1 MIILEIGF
9 TNLHQLLKGLYIDM
23 LPLCDNLTGIAKGI
37 AGLGA
42 LLYVSYRVWESLA
55 RGEELDIFPML
66 RPFAIGLCIMFFP
79 TLVIGT
85 INGVMSPVVKGCHQ
99 ILENQVF
106 DMNKFQQ
113 LKDETEAKALSEI
126 GFGFMA
132 SDEEFDREIQNMTL
146 NPVDIAVFAGMNK
159 LREQFT
165 IRGIIIKCLREVLE
179 FIFEVAAL
187 IIDTIRTFFLIVL
200 TLLGPISF
208 AFSVYDGFQHTLTH
222 WLCRYLSVY
231 LWLPIADLFGA
242 ILSRIQIITLQYD
255 IDNNANLISQGLSDL
270 TYLLFLAIGIV
281 GYFSVPTVSTWV
293 INCSGMGGF
302 LRNINHTGSGAG
314 KTAGAAAGMATGNP
328 IGTII
333 H

>member
-1 MIILEIGF
+1 MIVLEIGF
-9 TNLHQLLKGLYIDM
+9 SSLHQLLRGLYNDM
-23 LPLCDNLTGIAKGI
+23 LPLCDDLTGIAKGI

-42 LLYVSYRVWESLA
+42 LLYVSYRVWQSLA
-55 RGEELDIFPML
+55 RGEELDVFPML
-66 RPFAIGLCIMFFP
+66 RPFAIGVCIMFFP
-79 TLVIGT
+79 TLVVGT
-85 INGVMSPVVKGCHQ
+85 INGVMSPVVIGCHQ
-99 ILENQVF
+99 ILESQVF

-113 LKDETEAKALSEI
+113 MKDGAEAQALSEI

-132 SDEEFDREIQNMTL
+132 DDEEYERELQNMTL
-146 NPVDIAVFAGMNK
+146 NPVDLAIFSVMNK
-159 LREQFT
+159 MREQYT

-242 ILSRIQIITLQYD
+242 MLSRIQILTLQYD
-255 IDNNANLISQGLSDL
+255 IENNANIFAQGLSNI

-281 GYFSVPTVSTWV
+281 GYFSIPTVSTWV

-302 LRNINHTGSGAG
+302 LRNMNHAGSGAG

-328 IGTII
+328 LGMMM

>member
-9 TNLHQLLKGLYIDM
+9 TSLHQLLRGLYNDM
-23 LPLCDNLTGIAKGI
+23 LPLCDDLTGIAKGI

-42 LLYVSYRVWESLA
+42 LLYVSYRVWQTLA
-55 RGEELDIFPML
+55 RGEELDVFPML
-66 RPFAIGLCIMFFP
+66 RPFAIGVCIMFFP
-79 TLVIGT
+79 TLVVGT

-99 ILENQVF
+99 VLESQVF
-106 DMNKFQQ
+106 DMNNFQKM
-113 LKDETEAKALSEI
+113 KDDTEAKALSEI

-132 SDEEFDREIQNMTL
+132 NDEEYERELQNMTL
-146 NPVDIAVFAGMNK
+146 NPVDLAIFTAMNK
-159 LREQFT
+159 LREQYT
-165 IRGIIIKCLREVLE
+165 IRGIIMKCLREVLE

-242 ILSRIQIITLQYD
+242 MLSRIQILTLQYD
-255 IDNNANLISQGLSDL
+255 IENNANIFAQGLSNL

-281 GYFSVPTVSTWV
+281 GYFSIPTVSTWV

-302 LRNINHTGSGAG
+302 LRNINHAGNGAG

-328 IGTII
+328 LGMMM